1 MTKPI
6 AQSFK
11 GRYACLLY
19 DPTFKT
25 VICTPENEKL
35 LIEILE
41 LLIPDK
47 HISTITFLNNE
58 HYGLTISEKKV
69 IFDLLCKD
77 DNTGEEFL
85 VEVQNA
91 SKSSYRDRML
101 VYSTYPI
108 REQIAERLSRLSV
121 EEIKKDKMDYSLKPI
136 YVVSLVNFSF
146 THEDD
151 AALEDGYISRY
162 EIRNRLSGEVL
173 TQSLHFVFLELDR
186 MHFKPEEFGKCKTLL
201 ERFVFSLKHM
211 QSLEERPEGFEDT
224 LLTKLFKASE
234 LANMPTEQR
243 IQYDRDMHTILD
255 YYDEINTAKK
265 EAIETVAQAMLN
277 KGFDVSVIAECTG
290 FTIEEINRLK

>member
-85 VEVQNA
+85 VEVQ
-91 SKSSYRDRML
+91 M
-101 VYSTYPI
+101 
-108 REQIAERLSRLSV
+108 
-121 EEIKKDKMDYSLKPI
+121 
-136 YVVSLVNFSF
+136 NFSF